1 MDSVEIIYKDSMRP
15 DSSDE
20 AGHELAAHFASETA
34 ATDHTVVPHSDLYEQ
49 IDQLAAIDIDEII
62 KLQADDANAVTTH
75 PVLYA
80 DFFEGL
86 AQLATMGVVEVTEIV
101 EAIHREVILR
111 PLGRFNENHLNNWQ
125 RGITGRIYGTIRQV
139 MLLVG
144 NNLATVLRI
153 YKTMMRQTLSR
164 CPIP

>member
-34 ATDHTVVPHSDLYEQ
+34 ATDHTVAPHSDLYEQ

-62 KLQADDANAVTTH
+62 KLQADDANVVTTH

-101 EAIHREVILR
+101 EAIHREVIYALWDGLMKTTLTIGNR
-111 PLGRFNENHLNNWQ
+111 YHGTEKPACCAVLLGA
-125 RGITGRIYGTIRQV
+125 TIWP
-139 MLLVG
+139 
-144 NNLATVLRI
+144 
-153 YKTMMRQTLSR
+153 R
-164 CPIP
+164 CWVSIKP